1 MGYKKLGIV
10 PVLGAVLLV
19 ASCGTGGAEDEP
31 QAQSGDEN
39 LSAPPAPEI
48 CEYHEEVSEVPDD
61 EQFERALE
69 LGCDYGIHGEIVF
82 AEPIRVDGDD
92 YTDSLTDPSRAMSI
106 EEMREAGYSTE

>member
-1 MGYKKLGIV
+1 MRYKKLGIV
-10 PVLGAVLLV
+10 PVLGAVFLV

-31 QAQSGDEN
+31 QAQSDDEN

-61 EQFERALE
+61 EQFKRALE

-92 YTDSLTDPSRAMSI
+92 YTDSLTDPNRAMSI
-106 EEMREAGYSTE
+106 EEMNEAGYSTE